1 MRIETIGKRF
11 VMYRIYKEYHF
22 SASHQLFGLAED
34 HPCSRLHGHNYVVEV
49 ELASETLNGVGF
61 VRDYRELDALKRYI
75 DDELDHRHLN
85 EVLGDNC
92 VTAEQMAKHFY
103 EWCKERWSEVVAVR
117 VRETPKSC
125 AEYRP

>member
-1 MRIETIGKRF
+1 
-11 VMYRIYKEYHF
+11 
-22 SASHQLFGLAED
+22 
-34 HPCSRLHGHNYVVEV
+34 
-49 ELASETLNGVGF
+49 
-61 VRDYRELDALKRYI
+61 LDALKRYI